1 MGEKGLGYDLAN
13 LLMGDPGSS
22 SVRLVTRERTEV
34 MPFAPVS
41 FYPD

>member
-1 MGEKGLGYDLAN
+1 MGEKGLGYGLAN
-13 LLMGDPGSS
+13 LLMGDPRYN

-34 MPFAPVS
+34 MPFAASS